1 MAYTIDAYGQQRAVS
16 PSTGKTENVWAK
28 TTHPLAAA
36 AASLAADP
44 IKKENSK
51 SGGAGKTSGGAGK
64 TSGSAGKTSGSTGK
78 TSGGSGSA
86 SAASGRSDA
95 YYAALLNAKK
105 SKAAAIRDAE
115 HDLSESL
122 ISLDERRGELADEYN
137 DSARSAYL
145 SLLLDLDALPEQMSA
160 AGLRGSGQVQR
171 QRQKLQSGYGQ
182 AVDEL
187 LTAYQRSR
195 DALDRDEAA
204 ARRAARY
211 RTDEAEQSYSARL
224 ERLARQYA

>member
-51 SGGAGKTSGGAGK
+51 SGGAGKTSG
-64 TSGSAGKTSGSTGK
+64 SAGK

-224 ERLARQYA
+224 EQLARQYA

>member
-1 MAYTIDAYGQQRAVS
+1 MAYTIDEYGQQRAVS

-51 SGGAGKTSGGAGK
+51 SGST
-64 TSGSAGKTSGSTGK
+64 GKTSGSTGK

-95 YYAALLNAKK
+95 YYAALLNAKE

-160 AGLRGSGQVQR
+160 AGLRGSAQVQR

-224 ERLARQYA
+224 EQLARQYA

>member
-44 IKKENSK
+44 VKKENSK
-51 SGGAGKTSGGAGK
+51 
-64 TSGSAGKTSGSTGK
+64 SGSAGKTSGSTGK

-95 YYAALLNAKK
+95 YYAALLNAKE

-160 AGLRGSGQVQR
+160 AGLRGSGQVRR

>member
-64 TSGSAGKTSGSTGK
+64 TSGSAGK

-224 ERLARQYA
+224 EQLARQYA

>member
-64 TSGSAGKTSGSTGK
+64 TSGGAGK

-95 YYAALLNAKK
+95 YYAALLNAKE

-122 ISLDERRGELADEYN
+122 ISLDERRGALADEYN

-224 ERLARQYA
+224 EQLARQYA

>member
-64 TSGSAGKTSGSTGK
+64 TSGSAGKTSG
-78 TSGGSGSA
+78 GSGSA

-105 SKAAAIRDAE
+105 SKAAAIREAE

>member
-44 IKKENSK
+44 VKKENSK
-51 SGGAGKTSGGAGK
+51 
-64 TSGSAGKTSGSTGK
+64 SGSAGKTSGSTGK

-95 YYAALLNAKK
+95 YYAALLNAKE

-204 ARRAARY
+204 ARRTARY

>member
-44 IKKENSK
+44 VKKENSK
-51 SGGAGKTSGGAGK
+51 
-64 TSGSAGKTSGSTGK
+64 SGSAGKTSGSTGK

-95 YYAALLNAKK
+95 YYAALLNAKE

>member
-16 PSTGKTENVWAK
+16 PSTGKTESVWAK

-51 SGGAGKTSGGAGK
+51 SGGA
-64 TSGSAGKTSGSTGK
+64 GK

-204 ARRAARY
+204 ARRTARY

>member
-64 TSGSAGKTSGSTGK
+64 I
-78 TSGGSGSA
+78 SGGSGSA

-204 ARRAARY
+204 ARRTARY

-224 ERLARQYA
+224 EQLARQYA

>member
-64 TSGSAGKTSGSTGK
+64 TSGSTGK

-95 YYAALLNAKK
+95 YYAALLNAKE

-145 SLLLDLDALPEQMSA
+145 SLLLDPDALPEQMSA

-224 ERLARQYA
+224 EQLARQYA

>member
-64 TSGSAGKTSGSTGK
+64 TSG
-78 TSGGSGSA
+78 GSGSA

-95 YYAALLNAKK
+95 YYAALLNAKE

>member
-44 IKKENSK
+44 VKKENSK
-51 SGGAGKTSGGAGK
+51 
-64 TSGSAGKTSGSTGK
+64 SGSAGKTSGSTGK

-95 YYAALLNAKK
+95 YYAALLNAKE

-137 DSARSAYL
+137 YSARSAYL

-204 ARRAARY
+204 ARRTARY

>member
-44 IKKENSK
+44 VKKENSK
-51 SGGAGKTSGGAGK
+51 SGGAGKTSGS
-64 TSGSAGKTSGSTGK
+64 TGKTSGSTGK

-95 YYAALLNAKK
+95 YYAALLNAKE

>member
-64 TSGSAGKTSGSTGK
+64 TSG
-78 TSGGSGSA
+78 GSGSA

-95 YYAALLNAKK
+95 YYAALLNAKE

-137 DSARSAYL
+137 DSVRSAYL

-211 RTDEAEQSYSARL
+211 RADEAEQSYSARL
-224 ERLARQYA
+224 EQLARQYA

>member
-44 IKKENSK
+44 VKKENSK
-51 SGGAGKTSGGAGK
+51 SGGAGKTSGS
-64 TSGSAGKTSGSTGK
+64 TGKTSGSTGK

-95 YYAALLNAKK
+95 YYAALLNAKE

-204 ARRAARY
+204 ARRTARY

>member
-1 MAYTIDAYGQQRAVS
+1 MAYTIVAYGQQRAVS

-64 TSGSAGKTSGSTGK
+64 TSGGAGK

-95 YYAALLNAKK
+95 YYAALLNAKE

-224 ERLARQYA
+224 EQLARQYA

>member
-64 TSGSAGKTSGSTGK
+64 TSG
-78 TSGGSGSA
+78 GSGSA

-95 YYAALLNAKK
+95 YYAALLNAKE

-224 ERLARQYA
+224 EQLARQYA